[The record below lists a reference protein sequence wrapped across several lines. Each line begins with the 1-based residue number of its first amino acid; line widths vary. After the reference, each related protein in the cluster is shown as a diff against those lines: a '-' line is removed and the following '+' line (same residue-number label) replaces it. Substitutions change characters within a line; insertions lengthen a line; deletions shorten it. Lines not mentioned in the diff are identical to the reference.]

1 MILSPASD
9 MPEDARTLARA
20 TLSELAGELDRG
32 LLRRTVELDLY
43 TKAHLLDSKERIAQ
57 ALNAQLIQTA
67 GTAR

>member
-1 MILSPASD
+1 

-20 TLSELAGELDRG
+20 TLSELGGELDRG
-32 LLRRTVELDLY
+32 LMRRATELDPY
-43 TKAHLLDSKERIAQ
+43 TKAHLLDSKERIVQ